1 LSPAGPSISAVGVS
15 RRFLVDRR
23 RPDTSHRRWP
33 HRHGTIRQE
42 LWALRDVT
50 LQVSEGETVGLL
62 GANGSGKSTLLGLVA
77 GILPPTTGQVR
88 VRGRVGS
95 LLELGAGFNGELSG
109 RDNVFLNAS
118 LLGLP
123 RREITRRFDAIVAF
137 AELGPFI
144 DTQVK
149 HYSSGMYVRLGFAV
163 AVHADPDVLL
173 VDEVLAVGDGAYQRK
188 CLAKVAELQAR
199 GRTILFVTHALD
211 LVPRICQRAV
221 VLDHGRIVHD
231 GDPAGGAAVLRRLLS
246 DGPDADDHDGPRVGG
261 IRVLDPTTREART
274 AFRRGDPLSIE
285 VLVTGVPGPV
295 AADVDVEVGVLGPA
309 DLLVLACGPARAAN
323 GAVRFT
329 VASLPALRGA
339 FDVTATLRDPRTG
352 ATWDTH
358 RCREAFQVDGAGEG
372 GILQVPWSTAVPR
385 GPSSTSPDGADG
397 QTAEMRT
404 RCASSDTT
412 ASA

>member
-1 LSPAGPSISAVGVS
+1 MEVS
-15 RRFLVDRR
+15 RAGSKSRRAQHRRDRCEQAFPDRPARRRR
-23 RPDTSHRRWP
+23 RPWHRGHSRV
-33 HRHGTIRQE
+33 REE

-50 LQVSEGETVGLL
+50 LEVSEGETVGLL

-77 GILPPTTGQVR
+77 GILPPTSGQVR
-88 VRGRVGS
+88 VRGRIGS

-123 RREITRRFDAIVAF
+123 RREILRRFDEIVAF
-137 AELGPFI
+137 AELEPFI

-173 VDEVLAVGDGAYQRK
+173 VDEVLAVGDDAYQRK

-211 LVPRICQRAV
+211 VVPRICRRAV
-221 VLDHGRIVHD
+221 VLDHGRLVHD
-231 GDPAGGAAVLRRLLS
+231 GDPAAGAAVLRRLLR
-246 DGPDADDHDGPRVGG
+246 GEQGADERDGPRVGSV
-261 IRVLDPTTREART
+261 RMLDPTSGRGRT
-274 AFRRGDPLSIE
+274 AFRQGAPLSIE
-285 VLVTGVPGPV
+285 VLVVPGPESLAV
-295 AADVDVEVGVLGPA
+295 EVEVGVLGPA
-309 DLLVLACGPARAAN
+309 DLPISGCGPARTSG

-329 VASLPALRGA
+329 AASLPPLVGT
-339 FDVTATLRDPRTG
+339 FDVIATLRDPATG

-358 RCREAFQVDGAGEG
+358 RLREAFRVDGAGDG
-372 GILQVPWSTAVPR
+372 GILQVPWSSAPPGRASPVPAAGR
-385 GPSSTSPDGADG
+385 SPG
-397 QTAEMRT
+397 RFP
-404 RCASSDTT
+404 
-412 ASA
+412 

>member
-1 LSPAGPSISAVGVS
+1 MPDPSPAEPNIAAIGVS

-23 RPDTSHRRWP
+23 GADASRRPWQRGHSRLRE
-33 HRHGTIRQE
+33 E

-50 LQVSEGETVGLL
+50 LVVSEGETVGLL

-77 GILPPTTGQVR
+77 GILPPTSGQVR
-88 VRGRVGS
+88 VRGRIGS

-118 LLGLP
+118 LLGMP
-123 RREITRRFDAIVAF
+123 RHEVARRFDEIVAF
-137 AELGPFI
+137 AELEPFI

-149 HYSSGMYVRLGFAV
+149 HYSTGMYVRLGFAV

-173 VDEVLAVGDGAYQRK
+173 VDEVLAVGDDAYQRK

-221 VLDHGRIVHD
+221 VLDHGRIAHD
-231 GDPAGGAAVLRRLLS
+231 GDPADGAAVLRRLLGGGQGADGD
-246 DGPDADDHDGPRVGG
+246 DGPQVDD
-261 IRVLDPTTREART
+261 IRVLDPTIGKTRT
-274 AFRRGDPLSIE
+274 VFRHGEPLSIE
-285 VLVTGVPGPV
+285 VLVTVMPEPV
-295 AADVDVEVGVLGPA
+295 AVDVEVGVLGPA
-309 DLLVLACGPARAAN
+309 DLLVSACGPARAAS
-323 GAVRFT
+323 GGVRFR
-329 VASLPALRGA
+329 VPSLPALRGT
-339 FDVTATLRDPRTG
+339 FDVTATLRNPTTG

-358 RCREAFQVDGAGEG
+358 RLREAFQVDGAGED
-372 GILQVPWSTAVPR
+372 GILQVPWSIAR
-385 GPSSTSPDGADG
+385 SPSSTSPDRTHD

-404 RCASSDTT
+404 P
-412 ASA
+412 